1 MGKRK
6 KKRDTAVC
14 VICWCIIPVIVVI
27 LIVLDYFQIY
37 QFTAERYALIIVL
50 ILSLIVPVVGEI
62 VDELRVGDVSFKSK
76 RK

>member
-6 KKRDTAVC
+6 KKRDIAVC
-14 VICWCIIPVIVVI
+14 LICWGIIPLIVVVL
-27 LIVLDYFQIY
+27 LILDYFQIY

-62 VDELRVGDVSFKSK
+62 VDEFKIGDVSIKSK